1 MILVGGGD
9 SGVGSGNDIL
19 KGGAGSDILVG
30 DDGNDTLTG
39 GAGIDTLQGGLGK
52 DKLTGGADMDFFD
65 FNIQELDA
73 LAFDTIT
80 DFKMTEQDIIQ
91 IHDDGDILIASYL
104 WVNTIL
110 AATSVTEDVI
120 YESKTGKLYY
130 NEGGDF
136 IPICGMVKGI
146 TEQAFYNYF
155 APVG

>member
-1 MILVGGGD
+1 MSDKVSILT
-9 SGVGSGNDIL
+9 
-19 KGGAGSDILVG
+19 GSDLLSG
-30 DDGNDTLTG
+30 QDGNDTLPG

-52 DKLTGGADMDFFD
+52 DKLTGGAGMDFFV

-80 DFKMTEQDIIQ
+80 DFKMAEQDIIQ

-110 AATSVTEDVI
+110 AATSATEDVI